1 MRIIKEAFENI
12 PQESK
17 ERVRLLCLEYDI
29 NQLKKQIDLCKQG
42 IENGNWENYSEN
54 LALRKQR
61 LKEMIEELKK
71 LEDER

>member
-1 MRIIKEAFENI
+1 MRIIKI

-17 ERVRLLCLEYDI
+17 ERVGLLCLEYDI
-29 NQLKKQIDLCKQG
+29 NHLKNQIKLCKQG